1 MLKPDYIQ
9 KLPEDLANLFLRLEE
24 DIILDISKKL
34 KDSIEE
40 QNELS
45 MTGSAEYLTER
56 LTAMGYDLGDIEEK
70 IAKTIDVS
78 VEEIEEILS
87 QSSEL
92 SYLNDKELYKKGGK
106 ILPVSMDPGMQDFIK
121 ATIKNSQN
129 DLKNLTRTMGI
140 ATNAGF
146 KDLTKYYRDSLN
158 YATVQLG
165 SGAYTYQEAIDN
177 AVRDLARSGIR
188 TIDYKSGR
196 SYHLGTAVRMNVLTA
211 NSQITGYMSEQ
222 NADMMGQDLME
233 ITSHLG
239 ARPSHESWHGKI
251 VSRSGNNRK
260 YLTLGDIGYGDPGGF
275 KGVYCRH
282 DWFPFFEGI
291 SIPAPREK
299 ERKPVTY
306 NGRTYDDYQA
316 SQYQRAIERRM
327 RATKREISAYKG
339 AGLKDKET
347 AAKIKL
353 RRQSELYQ
361 DFSNHAGIRA
371 KWERAR
377 VIY

>member
-1 MLKPDYIQ
+1 MLTPEYIQ
-9 KLPEDLANLFLRLEE
+9 DMPDGILKIFYRLEE
-24 DIILDISKKL
+24 DIITDISSKL
-34 KDSIEE
+34 KNNIEK
-40 QNELS
+40 QGKL
-45 MTGSAEYLTER
+45 ALTEDADYLIER
-56 LTAMGYDLGDIEEK
+56 LSSMGYDLEDIEK
-70 IAKTIDVS
+70 NIAKTIDIS
-78 VEEIEEILS
+78 VDEVEKLLKE
-87 QSSEL
+87 SSEL
-92 SYLNDKELYKKGGK
+92 SYINDRELYKKGGK
-106 ILPVSMDPGMQDFIK
+106 ILPAKIPPKMNDFIL
-121 ATIKNSQN
+121 ATIKNSQG
-129 DLKNLTRTMGI
+129 DLRNMTRTMGI

-146 KDLTKYYRDSLN
+146 KDLTKYYTDSLN
-158 YATVQLG
+158 YATFQLG
-165 SGAYTYQEAIDN
+165 SGAYSYQDAVEN
-177 AVRDLARSGIR
+177 AVKDLAKSGVR

-196 SYHLGTAVRMNVLTA
+196 SYHLDTAVRMNVLTA

-239 ARPSHESWHGKI
+239 ARPSHESWQGKI

-260 YLTLGDIGYGDPGGF
+260 YLTLDDIGYGDPGGF
-275 KGVYCRH
+275 KGIFCRH
-282 DWFPFFEGI
+282 DFHPFFEGI

-327 RATKREISAYKG
+327 RDSKREITAYKG

-353 RRQSELYQ
+353 RRQSELYS
-361 DFSNHAGIRA
+361 DFSSKAGIRA
-371 KWERAR
+371 KWERAK
-377 VIY
+377 VIE